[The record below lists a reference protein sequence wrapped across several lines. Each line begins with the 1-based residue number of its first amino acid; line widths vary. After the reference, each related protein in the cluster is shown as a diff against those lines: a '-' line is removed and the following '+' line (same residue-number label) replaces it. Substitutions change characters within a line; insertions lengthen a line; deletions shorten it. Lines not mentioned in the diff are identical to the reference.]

1 MITIVI
7 VIVIVMNYPDG
18 WEKITEF
25 EGNDDIMRL
34 DEASY
39 PVIIEHTSHASVHT
53 PG

>member
-1 MITIVI
+1 
-7 VIVIVMNYPDG
+7 MNNLDG

-53 PG
+53 PR